1 LPVTRVP
8 AVYWTFAVSEID
20 AERRRLLAELPLAAV
35 LVGSGLGVTA
45 AAASTTSPARSET
58 MNALET
64 SLENSRTQK
73 KGVTLV
79 VGGSTVAM
87 LVTEVADGF
96 VVGRSQQ
103 YDRIAVRLD
112 KVDAVLG

>member
-1 LPVTRVP
+1 MTETALSETDS
-8 AVYWTFAVSEID
+8 SEID
-20 AERRRLLAELPLAAV
+20 AERRKLLTRWPLAAA
-35 LVGSGLGVTA
+35 LVGAGV
-45 AAASTTSPARSET
+45 SLSLPAWSET

-64 SLENSRTQK
+64 SLENSRSQK

-79 VGGSTVAM
+79 VAGSNVAM

-112 KVDAVLG
+112 RIDAVLG

>member
-1 LPVTRVP
+1 
-8 AVYWTFAVSEID
+8 VSEID